1 MRNVYYTILVFVC
14 LISSL
19 SAKASTRAEGDSGF
33 KDIKLNLMNGNF
45 LSDEEINNKT
55 QVTFGIAIAED
66 GTPTRVAADDA
77 TANIILNNYKYH
89 SNEHGFNPGT
99 ATVKV
104 QGPVKISIGA
114 CAYGNNVTIKN
125 EAGDV
130 ITTIAINSL
139 GSCYHNNG
147 NPCVEGYYTGK
158 EATTL
163 SISGGGYIHILASKQ
178 SAKPRKNQLLNMH

>member
-1 MRNVYYTILVFVC
+1 MRNVHYTILVFVC
-14 LISSL
+14 LISS
-19 SAKASTRAEGDSGF
+19 F
-33 KDIKLNLMNGNF
+33 KDIQLNLMNGNF

-114 CAYGNNVTIKN
+114 CAYGNNVTVKN

-139 GSCYHNNG
+139 GSGYHNNG
-147 NPCVEGYYTGK
+147 NPCVEGYYTGSNDP
-158 EATTL
+158 L
-163 SISGGGYIHILASKQ
+163 NQWWRIHSIYWHRS
-178 SAKPRKNQLLNMH
+178 NQRSPERINY

>member
-19 SAKASTRAEGDSGF
+19 SAKASTRVEGDSGF

-77 TANIILNNYKYH
+77 TANIILNNYNMV
-89 SNEHGFNPGT
+89 SIR
-99 ATVKV
+99 V
-104 QGPVKISIGA
+104 QP
-114 CAYGNNVTIKN
+114 
-125 EAGDV
+125 
-130 ITTIAINSL
+130 
-139 GSCYHNNG
+139 
-147 NPCVEGYYTGK
+147 P
-158 EATTL
+158 
-163 SISGGGYIHILASKQ
+163 
-178 SAKPRKNQLLNMH
+178 